1 VLPAALRTLKVST
14 EAAPLQPLLPLA
26 DPHRPLLW
34 LRRGDGMVGLG
45 EALRLEFT
53 GPQRFTEARAAWRA
67 IAERAEVADE
77 VGVPGSGLIA
87 FGTFAFAD
95 SSATTSVLIVP
106 RVVLGRRGDR
116 AWVTR
121 IDGLDGT
128 DAPVPSPRRRGDE
141 YRLAFAPGAMTPD
154 GYRAAVDLALGRIA
168 DGEVEKVV
176 LARDI
181 QARLPRFA
189 DLRLAIGELTAGYPD
204 CWNFAVD
211 GFLGASP
218 ETLVR
223 VASGTVGARVL
234 AGSAPRG
241 ADKESD
247 SAIAAALVASEK
259 DRAEHGFAVQ
269 SVLDALEPHTA
280 ELTAN
285 PTPFP
290 LKLPNLWH
298 LASDVTGRLPQGATS
313 LDLLSALHPTAAV
326 AGTPREAALAMIREL
341 EPFDRGRYAGPV
353 GWVSASGD
361 GEWAVGLRSAQLDA
375 DGTLTAYA
383 GAGIVAGSDADR
395 ELNETRL
402 KMRPIVEAF
411 G

>member
-1 VLPAALRTLKVST
+1 VIPAGVPILTVST
-14 EAAPLQPLLPLA
+14 KPAPLQPLLPLA
-26 DPHRPLLW
+26 DPHRTLLW

-45 EALRLEFT
+45 EALRLEFS
-53 GPQRFTEARAAWRA
+53 GPDRFVAAQAAWRDLA
-67 IAERAEVADE
+67 DRARITDDVRI
-77 VGVPGSGLIA
+77 PGSGLVA
-87 FGTFAFAD
+87 FGAFAFAD
-95 SSATTSVLIVP
+95 DSAATSVLIVP
-106 RVVLGRRGDR
+106 RVVVGRRGDR
-116 AWVTR
+116 AWVTH
-121 IDGLDGT
+121 IDGDDRT
-128 DAPVPSPRRRGDE
+128 TPPSPAPRRRGDE
-141 YRLAFAPGAMTPD
+141 YRLTFSPGAMTHAA
-154 GYRAAVDLALGRIA
+154 YTEAVDRALARIA
-168 DGEVEKVV
+168 TGEVEKVV

-181 QARLPRFA
+181 EARLPRFA

-223 VASGTVGARVL
+223 VAAGTVGARVL

-241 ADKESD
+241 ADKEAD
-247 SAIAAALVASEK
+247 AAIAAALVASDK

-269 SVLDALEPHTA
+269 SVLDALAPHTA

-298 LASDVTGRLPQGATS
+298 LASDVTGRLPEGATS

-326 AGTPREAALAMIREL
+326 AGTPREAALAVIREL

-353 GWVSASGD
+353 GWVGASGD
-361 GEWAVGLRSAQLDA
+361 GEWAVGLRSAQLAA

-402 KMRPIVEAF
+402 KLRPIVEAF